1 VNIEI
6 SEIDAAPP
14 DTERGSVSEPPAG
27 PTRGGRALALLAL
40 LIALAALA
48 GTAWLWWQG
57 QTSGRTEAEQVAAR
71 VGRVDGAV
79 TDLARQVGDLDA
91 SLQSLAANAGSRR
104 IDELE
109 GLASRQNEQVA
120 QLQAALQE
128 QQALSRSLQAALE
141 GLHGR
146 LLASEAGLSQLS
158 ARELDARG
166 ELDLAEVDYL
176 LRLASERLQLFADVA
191 GAEQALALADAH
203 LAALDNPAHLGVRRA
218 IADAR
223 SDLAGVDLPDEFAIA
238 SELDALQGELPTL
251 PFRQARGGPEPVTEP
266 EGGGWWEKLKSTL
279 SSLVTVRRS
288 AEEEG
293 ERVTLQ
299 DQDYVRQ
306 RAWLQLEVARLALMR
321 REQAAYRDALG
332 RVRQSVGGWLDSTDP
347 AVRDFN
353 TRLQALMAIELVAE
367 WPDISEPWSA
377 LRLLSPSRPAM
388 PAPGATDAESDDPA
402 PPARASQPSV
412 GDGEANGAL

>member
-1 VNIEI
+1 MNIEI
-6 SEIDAAPP
+6 SEIEAASP
-14 DTERGSVSEPPAG
+14 DPERGSVNEAPAG
-27 PTRGGRALALLAL
+27 PSRGGRALALLAL

-48 GTAWLWWQG
+48 TAAWLWWQG
-57 QTSGRTEAEQVAAR
+57 QTSGRMEAEQVAAQ
-71 VGRVDGAV
+71 VERVDGAV

-91 SLQSLAANAGSRR
+91 SLQSLAATAGGRR

-109 GLASRQNEQVA
+109 GLLSRQNEQSA
-120 QLQAALQE
+120 QLQTAVQE
-128 QQALSRSLQAALE
+128 QQALSRSLQTALE

-146 LLASEAGLSQLS
+146 LLASEAGLSKLS

-203 LAALDNPAHLGVRRA
+203 LAALNNPAHLAVRQA

-223 SDLAGVDLPDEFAIA
+223 NDLASVEVPDEFAIG
-238 SELDALQGELPTL
+238 SELDALQSELPTL
-251 PFRQARGGPEPVTEP
+251 RFRQARVAPESVTAP

-321 REQAAYRDALG
+321 REQAAYRDALA
-332 RVRQSVGGWLDSTDP
+332 RVQQSLGGWLDSSDA
-347 AVRDFN
+347 AVQDFSG
-353 TRLQALMAIELVAE
+353 RLQALMAVELVAQ
-367 WPDISEPWSA
+367 WPDISAPWSA
-377 LRLLSPSRPAM
+377 LRVLSPSRPAM
-388 PAPGATDAESDDPA
+388 PAPGAIDSETSDPA
-402 PPARASQPSV
+402 AAGRASQPSG
-412 GDGEANGAL
+412 GDGEADGAQ